1 MPRHLAPN
9 VYRLLA
15 DRGLEGE
22 RPFDSRGTL
31 LLVANHLD
39 QRHQMRGLKGWPM
52 T

>member
-1 MPRHLAPN
+1 

-15 DRGLEGE
+15 DRGVEGE
-22 RPFDSRGTL
+22 RPFDSRGTRL
-31 LLVANHLD
+31 LAANHLD